1 MPSFLAA
8 IGINEIKNW
17 DNNKLQKE
25 YYLKRFIDLLKNQ
38 KLNFLKFMKI
48 KI

>member
-17 DNNKLQKE
+17 TITNYKE

>member
-17 DNNKLQKE
+17 DNNKLQRILFK
-25 YYLKRFIDLLKNQ
+25 KFIDLLKNQ